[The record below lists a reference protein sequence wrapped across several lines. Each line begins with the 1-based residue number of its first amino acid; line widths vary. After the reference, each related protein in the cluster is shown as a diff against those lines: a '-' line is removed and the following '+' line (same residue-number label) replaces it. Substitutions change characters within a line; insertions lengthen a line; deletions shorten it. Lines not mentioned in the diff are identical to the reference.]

1 MSVTLTLMSNEEP
14 VKKIGKTPTAVTT
27 LTGTFRDETDLTD
40 PEILIEYSGTFSG
53 INYFYV
59 AEIDRYYFITKK
71 VSVRTNLWRITGHCD
86 LLMSASDV
94 LLDTY
99 AVIARQE
106 NAYNLY
112 LNDDMFKVSANPRLQ
127 IANFPNKFEGE
138 SFVLVMNGANYT
150 YE

>member
-1 MSVTLTLMSNEEP
+1 MSVTLSLMRNDEP
-14 VKKIGKTPTAVTT
+14 KNKIGKTPQTVTT

-53 INYFYV
+53 INYFYI
-59 AEIDRYYFITKK
+59 AELGRYYFITKK
-71 VSVRTNLWRITGHCD
+71 VNVRTNLWRITGHCD
-86 LLMSASDV
+86 LLTSAKTV
-94 LLDTY
+94 LLNTP

-112 LNDDMFKVSANPRLQ
+112 LNDDMFKVNANPRLQ
-127 IANFPNKFEGE
+127 VAAFPNKFSGE
-138 SFVLVMNGANYT
+138 SFLLVMNGANYA